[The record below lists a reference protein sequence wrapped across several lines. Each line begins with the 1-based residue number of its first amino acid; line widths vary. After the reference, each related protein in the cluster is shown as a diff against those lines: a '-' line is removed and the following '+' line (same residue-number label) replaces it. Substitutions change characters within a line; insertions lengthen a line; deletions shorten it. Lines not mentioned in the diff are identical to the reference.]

1 MIEPM
6 LKLDSRLRGREDM
19 VDVEAKVEVE
29 VEVEVAQHEVVLC
42 FCLVWKTI
50 W

>member
-1 MIEPM
+1 MMEPM
-6 LKLDSRLRGREDM
+6 LKLDSRLRGGEVI

-29 VEVEVAQHEVVLC
+29 VAQHEVVVC